1 VKETEK
7 AMSANQ
13 ATTTHSRHRVSPGAP
28 YWAWALLVA
37 LVFSGCKGGS
47 GASQS
52 SASQGSNATSTQA
65 QITPEARAKAKD
77 IYANRCAAC
86 HGVDG
91 KGDGPGAANLTPKP
105 ANFQD
110 KSWQASV
117 TDQDIEKAI
126 LYGGAAVG
134 KSPMMPSNPDLDS
147 DPAVVAALRALVREA
162 GQQAGK

>member
-1 VKETEK
+1 
-7 AMSANQ
+7 MSSNRG
-13 ATTTHSRHRVSPGAP
+13 TTTHTHALSPVAP
-28 YWAWALLVA
+28 RWAWALLVA

-47 GASQS
+47 SGPQS
-52 SASQGSNATSTQA
+52 SASQGSNATAAQA

-105 ANFQD
+105 PNFQD
-110 KSWQASV
+110 KRWQGAL

-134 KSPMMPSNPDLDS
+134 KSPMMPSNPDLES
-147 DPAVVAALRALVREA
+147 DPAVVAALRAQVREA
-162 GQQAGK
+162 GQQSGK